1 MSDNI
6 QKILKK
12 LEGKPIKYSELCE
25 ELEWPKKTG
34 NSKISQM
41 NELKLYCNIE
51 KVPGSAKYIIHKT
64 YSSPNSP
71 LSAGNRYQIYFEHAI
86 QSALKKEST
95 LYLSHTQL
103 LSALYLI
110 DDNFKI
116 LNNVDNRS
124 TLLFCNHNFF
134 GENIMK
140 IANGILYQ
148 WANRRMQKMCQRG
161 FIDYTDGY
169 CLIKEIEIAKNRIK
183 ISNNVMA
190 DSDLGETVKKC
201 YETAYDT
208 IFPKRN
214 KKSFWVPS
222 TYQTAFSLELKT
234 QLKECI
240 GNEYIGAYATK
251 VIISKQTI
259 VDNLRNSDVKKILN
273 NEAMKKISETK
284 QLNELTG
291 FERDRFVSELI
302 KLNPEIDYQEILRQA
317 EKKQKQEYKRL
328 QKEYQL
334 SKKNTQRD

>member
-1 MSDNI
+1 MGFSING
-6 QKILKK
+6 L
-12 LEGKPIKYSELCE
+12 
-25 ELEWPKKTG
+25 T
-34 NSKISQM
+34 
-41 NELKLYCNIE
+41 
-51 KVPGSAKYIIHKT
+51 
-64 YSSPNSP
+64 
-71 LSAGNRYQIYFEHAI
+71 AGCRKCA
-86 QSALKKEST
+86 S
-95 LYLSHTQL
+95 
-103 LSALYLI
+103 
-110 DDNFKI
+110 
-116 LNNVDNRS
+116 
-124 TLLFCNHNFF
+124 
-134 GENIMK
+134 G
-140 IANGILYQ
+140 
-148 WANRRMQKMCQRG
+148 G